1 VRILDRLPI
10 GDEPVVLFVGT
21 EAVTIKRY
29 QIAAWASVND
39 AGRPFPIVIDTGHS
53 HNFSITESLLRRW
66 AGLTPNDLRFI
77 GTTKLKGERLNQ
89 YRADL
94 RLHRNR
100 PVTME
105 LRDGHFLMT
114 LDEGISIVPEG
125 TIRLPLLGLRAIA
138 RNNLR
143 LAVDGKRRRVTLKTA
158 WF

>member
-1 VRILDRLPI
+1 
-10 GDEPVVLFVGT
+10 VLFVGS
-21 EAVTIKRY
+21 EAVTIKKY
-29 QIAAWASVND
+29 QIAAWASLSD
-39 AGRPFPIVIDTGHS
+39 ESRPFPIVIDTGLN

-66 AGLTPNDLRFI
+66 ANLSPDDLHFL

-100 PVTME
+100 PGSVE
-105 LRDGHFLMT
+105 LRNGHHLMT

-125 TIRLPLLGLRAIA
+125 SIRLPLLGMRAVV
-138 RNNLR
+138 RNSLR
-143 LAVDGKRRRVTLKTA
+143 LVIDGKRRHVTLTTG